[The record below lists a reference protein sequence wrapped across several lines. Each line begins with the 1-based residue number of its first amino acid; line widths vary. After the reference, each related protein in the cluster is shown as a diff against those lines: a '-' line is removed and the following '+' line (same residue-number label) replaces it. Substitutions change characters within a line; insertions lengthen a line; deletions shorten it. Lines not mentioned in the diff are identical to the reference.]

1 MITNEEILELV
12 RFHFE
17 EGGVRDNGSCSEYY
31 GTIKDFIDFA
41 RAMYEKGDE
50 NGWES
55 HKQVEY
61 FNSPSQEDW
70 EDIQTAIERK
80 DSVPIP
86 TTLEELAQEMRP
98 TQEDNNE

>member
-1 MITNEEILELV
+1 MPYNDFIHNRQMITNEEILELV

-17 EGGVRDNGSCSEYY
+17 EGGIRDNGSCSEYY

-55 HKQVEY
+55 REQAEY
-61 FNSPSQEDW
+61 FNRSSYLTGLYEDP
-70 EDIQTAIERK
+70 Q
-80 DSVPIP
+80 
-86 TTLEELAQEMRP
+86 
-98 TQEDNNE
+98 